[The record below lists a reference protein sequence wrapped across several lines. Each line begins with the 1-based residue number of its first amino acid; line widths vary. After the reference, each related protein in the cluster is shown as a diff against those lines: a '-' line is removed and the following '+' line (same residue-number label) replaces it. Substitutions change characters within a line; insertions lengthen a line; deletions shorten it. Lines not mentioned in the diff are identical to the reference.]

1 MLIVSRKEKE
11 SVILDF
17 NGEIVEITVAEIGHQ
32 VRLGFTAPACCKIL
46 RKELYAT
53 IAENKEAILDTESV
67 GLRQRL
73 LKIAVSGEPQG

>member
-1 MLIVSRKEKE
+1 MLIISRKEKE

-17 NGEIVEITVAEIGHQ
+17 GGETVEITVAEIGHQ
-32 VRLGFTAPACCKIL
+32 VRLGITAPPSCKIL

-53 IAENKEAILDTESV
+53 IAENKEAMQDAAAP

-73 LKIAVSGEPQG
+73 LQMSAPAETQE